1 MVELFKNLNKKEKF
15 IYELRNL
22 FENYGYKNLSVNL
35 LEDYESYSSGDLIK
49 DENILKLIHPNG
61 KLYALRPDMTT
72 PIAKR
77 FAREGQKTEL
87 SHKVYYSDKVFRIEQ
102 NAYISLS
109 EINQMGVE
117 ALGTKDRATDLEI
130 LTLAKEVLSTINE
143 TYHIDI
149 SHSGVLNS
157 LFKMTN
163 LKKADKEA
171 VIDLLGKRS
180 KTDLTELLKKIGVE
194 ETLLNAFILLT
205 ELNGNFSEVLDKFK
219 NSEILKEFKE
229 ILCELEELKEYL
241 DIYEIAVDIDLS
253 ISSNLKYYSGIIFKG
268 YVPEIADRKST
279 RLNSSHLL

>member
-87 SHKVYYSDKVFRIEQ
+87 SHKVYYSDTVFRIEQ

-157 LFKMTN
+157 LFKMTE

-180 KTDLTELLKKIGVE
+180 KTDLTALLKKLGVE
-194 ETLLNAFILLT
+194 EKLLNAFILLT

-219 NSEILKEFKE
+219 NSEILKEFKF
-229 ILCELEELKEYL
+229 LRVKTYM
-241 DIYEIAVDIDLS
+241 
-253 ISSNLKYYSGIIFKG
+253 
-268 YVPEIADRKST
+268 
-279 RLNSSHLL
+279 